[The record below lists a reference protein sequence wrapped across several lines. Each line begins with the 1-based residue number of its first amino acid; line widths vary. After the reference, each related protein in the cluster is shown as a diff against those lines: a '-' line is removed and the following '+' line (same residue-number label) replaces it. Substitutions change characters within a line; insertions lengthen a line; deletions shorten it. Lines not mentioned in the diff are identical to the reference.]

1 MKQKNPE
8 LILHF
13 FVAQDSKGKPRQLE
27 IHLIPEKE
35 VSMANQRFT
44 EYLRRQREMYNPS
57 FKATCLI
64 LICVVTSFPQE

>member
-35 VSMANQRFT
+35 VSMGKSKIYRIFT
-44 EYLRRQREMYNPS
+44 GGKGKCTNYPRSKPP
-57 FKATCLI
+57 A
-64 LICVVTSFPQE
+64 

>member
-35 VSMANQRFT
+35 VSMGKSKIYRIFT
-44 EYLRRQREMYNPS
+44 AAKGNVQTIPRSKPP
-57 FKATCLI
+57 A
-64 LICVVTSFPQE
+64 

>member
-44 EYLRRQREMYNPS
+44 EYLRRQRGNVQTIPRS
-57 FKATCLI
+57 KPPA
-64 LICVVTSFPQE
+64 